1 MYQKLNMALTKYVFN
16 FFPSI
21 SCAFAALWLSITMK
35 DNGKNRLLLQ
45 ALICFLFF
53 FYFSNDLVFVAHEMS
68 VDFRLLLSF
77 ALDLSI
83 FGSEIPPN
91 GRNQSLGD

>member
-1 MYQKLNMALTKYVFN
+1 MFSI
-16 FFPSI
+16 FFLL
-21 SCAFAALWLSITMK
+21 FLV
-35 DNGKNRLLLQ
+35 LLLLSVINNHERQ
-45 ALICFLFF
+45 WKEPFAVAGTYLFSLL

>member
-35 DNGKNRLLLQ
+35 RQWKEPFAVAGTYLFSLL
-45 ALICFLFF
+45 FLF
-53 FYFSNDLVFVAHEMS
+53 
-68 VDFRLLLSF
+68 
-77 ALDLSI
+77 
-83 FGSEIPPN
+83 
-91 GRNQSLGD
+91 QQ